1 MKITKTQLRNMIRE
15 ELTYLNEA
23 TEFIVFYKG
32 KQFTVKGKDLYNAKK
47 DFISKNKV
55 PMSKWG
61 TLAIM
66 SKKSY
71 DDQQFR
77 YENINEAIVKP
88 SKVQSEVNKIKK
100 RLIKKAESGKFYE
113 NFGQKE
119 VDKLEDKYID
129 ISSYTVEMN
138 KIRDILTDF
147 RKWARNY
154 SPN

>member
-1 MKITKTQLRNMIRE
+1 MVGTIICISQLKGVNVLCTKSVLFYIYQYDTSTKGIQQVYIMKITKTQLRALIRE
-15 ELTYLNEA
+15 EL
-23 TEFIVFYKG
+23 
-32 KQFTVKGKDLYNAKK
+32 Q
-47 DFISKNKV
+47 S
-55 PMSKWG
+55 
-61 TLAIM
+61 
-66 SKKSY
+66 
-71 DDQQFR
+71 
-77 YENINEAIVKP
+77 INEAIVKP